1 MQNRRAVLRADII
14 LRILSGAVDTHLKMQ
29 MRSGRIAGRTDITDR
44 LALGHV
50 ISDAAS
56 DAGHMRIQSRIAVAV
71 VDNDIVAIA
80 PVSRRD
86 YDRPGLCCD
95 NRRAV
100 YAAAGNVNTGMVA
113 APSGTESRSN
123 R

>member
-14 LRILSGAVDTHLKMQ
+14 LRILSGAVNTHLKMQ

-86 YDRPGLCCD
+86 YDRPGLCRD
-95 NRRAV
+95 NGRAV
-100 YAAAGNVNTGMVA
+100 HAAAGNVNAGMVA
-113 APSGTESRSN
+113 APSGTKSGSN
-123 R
+123 C